1 LETALTEKKITQ
13 EQFNT
18 AAKTKPEILAYA
30 SGCMKKMKADV
41 LAEMTMEPT
50 TEQVSFL
57 DESGN

>member
-1 LETALTEKKITQ
+1 
-13 EQFNT
+13 
-18 AAKTKPEILAYA
+18 
-30 SGCMKKMKADV
+30 MKKMKADV